1 MKPFTVFLVRHG
13 EAESQWGSDDDPGLS
28 QNGIDQAQGLIKRFE
43 NNLLRDFTFISSPK
57 KRAMMTAA
65 PLAKKYNKDLLINK
79 SFIEIPSP
87 NLSISEKREWLKKMM
102 NLNIKLLDENVSFW
116 RLKIIDAITN
126 LDSDAIIFSHYM
138 VMNVVKGFVDNSDK
152 MLNFHPDYASVVMLK
167 IKNKRISIANIEENK
182 NTIITL

>member
-1 MKPFTVFLVRHG
+1 
-13 EAESQWGSDDDPGLS
+13 
-28 QNGIDQAQGLIKRFE
+28 
-43 NNLLRDFTFISSPK
+43 
-57 KRAMMTAA
+57 
-65 PLAKKYNKDLLINK
+65 
-79 SFIEIPSP
+79 
-87 NLSISEKREWLKKMM
+87 M